1 MPFENITFKTKDMA
15 KEQSVRIQ
23 TSLLNAAEKKALIW
37 LAERQPKWMTS
48 DTLTFIGFLGAV
60 VIAVGYALSANPA
73 FLWLATAGWILNWYG
88 DSLDGTLA
96 RVRKQQRPIYGFFID
111 HTVDCINES
120 FMIIGI
126 GMSPFM
132 QFDIAILCLV
142 AYLLISVYVYISAHL
157 KGEFKLTYGKMGPTE
172 LRVIMIIV
180 NTLWF
185 FIPWLR
191 EYRLEVNAFNDV
203 YVFSV
208 LDFVGI
214 FLFAGIM
221 IAYLGSLIKDGREY
235 AKADP
240 LKKNVE

>member
-1 MPFENITFKTKDMA
+1 MA

-23 TSLLNAAEKKALIW
+23 TSFLNAAEKKALVW

-48 DTLTFIGFLGAV
+48 DILTFIGFLGAV
-60 VIAVGYALSANPA
+60 IIAVGYALSANPV
-73 FLWLATAGWILNWYG
+73 FLWLASFGWIINWYG

-120 FMIIGI
+120 IMVIGV

-132 QFDIAILCLV
+132 QFDVAILCLV

-191 EYRLEVNAFNDV
+191 EYSLDIRMFGNI
-203 YVFSV
+203 YSFSV

-214 FLFAGIM
+214 FLFVGIL
-221 IAYLGSLIKDGREY
+221 IAYFGSLIKDGREY

-240 LKKNVE
+240 LKKNEQ

>member
-1 MPFENITFKTKDMA
+1 MA

-23 TSLLNAAEKKALIW
+23 TSFLNAAEKKALVW

-48 DTLTFIGFLGAV
+48 DILTFIGFLGAV
-60 VIAVGYALSANPA
+60 IIAVGYALSANPV
-73 FLWLATAGWILNWYG
+73 FLWLASFGWIINWYG

-96 RVRKQQRPIYGFFID
+96 RVRKQQRPVYGFFID

-120 FMIIGI
+120 IMIIGI

-132 QFDIAILCLV
+132 QFDVAIMCLV

-191 EYRLEVNAFNDV
+191 EYSLDIKMFGNI
-203 YVFSV
+203 YSFSV
-208 LDFVGI
+208 LDFVGL
-214 FLFAGIM
+214 FLFVGIL
-221 IAYLGSLIKDGREY
+221 IAYFGSLIKDGREY

-240 LKKNVE
+240 LKKNEQ

>member
-1 MPFENITFKTKDMA
+1 MA

-23 TSLLNAAEKKALIW
+23 TSFLNAAEKKVLVW

-48 DTLTFIGFLGAV
+48 DILTFIGLLGAV
-60 VIAVGYALSANPA
+60 IIAVGYALSANPV
-73 FLWLATAGWILNWYG
+73 FLWLASFGWIINWYG

-96 RVRKQQRPIYGFFID
+96 RVRKQQRPVYGFFID

-120 FMIIGI
+120 IMIIGI

-132 QFDIAILCLV
+132 QFDVAIMCLV

-191 EYRLEVNAFNDV
+191 EYSLDIKMFGNI
-203 YVFSV
+203 YSFSV

-214 FLFAGIM
+214 FLFVGIL
-221 IAYLGSLIKDGREY
+221 IAYFGSLIKDGREY

-240 LKKNVE
+240 LKKNEQ

>member
-1 MPFENITFKTKDMA
+1 MA

-23 TSLLNAAEKKALIW
+23 TSFLNAAEKKALVW

-48 DTLTFIGFLGAV
+48 DILTFIGFLGAV
-60 VIAVGYALSANPA
+60 IIAVGYALSANPV
-73 FLWLATAGWILNWYG
+73 FLWLASFGWIINWYG

-96 RVRKQQRPIYGFFID
+96 RVRKQQRPVYGFFID

-120 FMIIGI
+120 IMVIGI

-132 QFDIAILCLV
+132 QFDVAIMCLV

-191 EYRLEVNAFNDV
+191 EYSLDIKMFGNI
-203 YVFSV
+203 YSFSV
-208 LDFVGI
+208 LDFVGV
-214 FLFAGIM
+214 FLFVGIL
-221 IAYLGSLIKDGREY
+221 IAYFGSLIKDGREY

-240 LKKNVE
+240 LKKNEQ

>member
-1 MPFENITFKTKDMA
+1 MA

-23 TSLLNAAEKKALIW
+23 TSFLNAAEKKALVW

-48 DTLTFIGFLGAV
+48 DILTFIGFLGAV
-60 VIAVGYALSANPA
+60 IIAVGYALSANPV
-73 FLWLATAGWILNWYG
+73 FLWLASFGWIINWYG

-96 RVRKQQRPIYGFFID
+96 RVRKQQRPVYGFFID

-120 FMIIGI
+120 IMVIGI

-132 QFDIAILCLV
+132 QFDVAIMCLV

-172 LRVIMIIV
+172 LRVILIIV

-191 EYRLEVNAFNDV
+191 EYSLDIKMFGNI
-203 YVFSV
+203 YSFSV

-214 FLFAGIM
+214 FLFVGIL
-221 IAYLGSLIKDGREY
+221 IAYFGSLIKDGREY

-240 LKKNVE
+240 LKKNEQ

>member
-1 MPFENITFKTKDMA
+1 MA

-23 TSLLNAAEKKALIW
+23 TSFLNAAEKKALVW

-48 DTLTFIGFLGAV
+48 DILTFIGFLGAV
-60 VIAVGYALSANPA
+60 IIAVGYALSANPV
-73 FLWLATAGWILNWYG
+73 FLWLASFGWIINWYG

-96 RVRKQQRPIYGFFID
+96 RVRKQQRPVYGFFID

-120 FMIIGI
+120 IMVIGV

-132 QFDIAILCLV
+132 QFDVAIMCLV

-191 EYRLEVNAFNDV
+191 EYSLDIKMFGNI
-203 YVFSV
+203 YSFSV

-214 FLFAGIM
+214 FLFVGIL
-221 IAYLGSLIKDGREY
+221 IAYFGSLIKDGREY

-240 LKKNVE
+240 LKKNEQ

>member
-1 MPFENITFKTKDMA
+1 MA

-23 TSLLNAAEKKALIW
+23 TSFLNAAEKKALVW

-48 DTLTFIGFLGAV
+48 DILTFIGFLGAV
-60 VIAVGYALSANPA
+60 IIAVGYALSANPV
-73 FLWLATAGWILNWYG
+73 FLWLASFGWIINWYG

-96 RVRKQQRPIYGFFID
+96 RVRKQQRPVYGFFID

-120 FMIIGI
+120 IMVIGI

-132 QFDIAILCLV
+132 KFDVAIMCLV

-191 EYRLEVNAFNDV
+191 EYSLDIKMFGNI
-203 YVFSV
+203 YSFSV

-214 FLFAGIM
+214 FLFVGIL
-221 IAYLGSLIKDGREY
+221 IAYFGSLIKDGREY

-240 LKKNVE
+240 LKKNEQ

>member
-1 MPFENITFKTKDMA
+1 MA

-23 TSLLNAAEKKALIW
+23 TSFLNAAEKKALVW

-48 DTLTFIGFLGAV
+48 DILTFIGFLGAV
-60 VIAVGYALSANPA
+60 IIAVGYALSANPV
-73 FLWLATAGWILNWYG
+73 FLWLASFGWIINWYG

-96 RVRKQQRPIYGFFID
+96 RVRKQQRPVYGFFID

-120 FMIIGI
+120 IMVIGI

-132 QFDIAILCLV
+132 QFDVAIMCLV

-191 EYRLEVNAFNDV
+191 EYSLDIKMFGNI
-203 YVFSV
+203 YSFSV

-214 FLFAGIM
+214 FLFVGIL
-221 IAYLGSLIKDGREY
+221 IAYFGSLIKDGREY

-240 LKKNVE
+240 LKKNEQ

>member
-1 MPFENITFKTKDMA
+1 MA

-23 TSLLNAAEKKALIW
+23 TSLLNAAEKKALVW
-37 LAERQPKWMTS
+37 LAGKQPKWMTS
-48 DTLTFIGFLGAV
+48 DCLTFIGFIGAV

-120 FMIIGI
+120 IMIIGI
-126 GMSPFM
+126 GLSPLM
-132 QFDIAILCLV
+132 QFDIAIMCLV
-142 AYLLISVYVYISAHL
+142 AYLLISIYVYISAHL

-191 EYRLEVNAFNDV
+191 ETHVDFQALGTY
-203 YVFSV
+203 FSLSI

-214 FLFAGIM
+214 FLFLGIM

-235 AKADP
+235 AEQDP
-240 LKKNVE
+240 LKKNEQ

>member
-1 MPFENITFKTKDMA
+1 MA

-23 TSLLNAAEKKALIW
+23 TSFLNAAEKKALVW

-48 DTLTFIGFLGAV
+48 DILTFIGFLGAV
-60 VIAVGYALSANPA
+60 IIAVGYALSANPV
-73 FLWLATAGWILNWYG
+73 FLWLASFGWIINWYG

-120 FMIIGI
+120 IMIIGI

-132 QFDIAILCLV
+132 QFDVAIMCLV

-191 EYRLEVNAFNDV
+191 EYSLDIKMFGNI
-203 YVFSV
+203 YSFSV

-214 FLFAGIM
+214 FLFVGIL
-221 IAYLGSLIKDGREY
+221 IAYFGSLIKDGREY

-240 LKKNVE
+240 LKKNEQ

>member
-1 MPFENITFKTKDMA
+1 MA

-23 TSLLNAAEKKALIW
+23 TSFLNAAEKKALVW

-48 DTLTFIGFLGAV
+48 DILTFIGFLGAV
-60 VIAVGYALSANPA
+60 IIAVGYALSANPV
-73 FLWLATAGWILNWYG
+73 FLWLASFGWIINWYG

-96 RVRKQQRPIYGFFID
+96 RVRKQQRPVYGFFID

-120 FMIIGI
+120 IMIIGI

-132 QFDIAILCLV
+132 QFDVAIMCLV

-191 EYRLEVNAFNDV
+191 EYSLDIKMFGNI
-203 YVFSV
+203 YSFSV
-208 LDFVGI
+208 LDFVGV
-214 FLFAGIM
+214 FLFVGIL
-221 IAYLGSLIKDGREY
+221 IAYFGSLIKDGREY

-240 LKKNVE
+240 LKKNEQ

>member
-1 MPFENITFKTKDMA
+1 MA

-23 TSLLNAAEKKALIW
+23 TSFLNAAEKKALVW

-48 DTLTFIGFLGAV
+48 DILTFIGFLGAV
-60 VIAVGYALSANPA
+60 IIAVGYALSANPV
-73 FLWLATAGWILNWYG
+73 FLWLASFGWIINWYG

-96 RVRKQQRPIYGFFID
+96 RVRKQQRPVYGFFID

-120 FMIIGI
+120 IMVIGI

-132 QFDIAILCLV
+132 QFDVAIMCLV

-191 EYRLEVNAFNDV
+191 EYSLDIKMFGSI
-203 YVFSV
+203 YSFSV

-214 FLFAGIM
+214 FLFVGIL
-221 IAYLGSLIKDGREY
+221 IAYFGSLIKDGREY

-240 LKKNVE
+240 LKKNEQ

>member
-1 MPFENITFKTKDMA
+1 MA

-23 TSLLNAAEKKALIW
+23 TSFLNAAEKKALVW

-48 DTLTFIGFLGAV
+48 DILTFIGFLGAV
-60 VIAVGYALSANPA
+60 IIAVGYALSANPV
-73 FLWLATAGWILNWYG
+73 FLWLASFGWIINWYG

-96 RVRKQQRPIYGFFID
+96 RVRKQQRPVYGFFID

-120 FMIIGI
+120 IMIIGI

-132 QFDIAILCLV
+132 QFDVAIMCLV

-191 EYRLEVNAFNDV
+191 EYSLDIKMFGSI
-203 YVFSV
+203 YSFSV
-208 LDFVGI
+208 LDFVGL
-214 FLFAGIM
+214 FLFVGIL
-221 IAYLGSLIKDGREY
+221 IAYFGSLIKDGREY

-240 LKKNVE
+240 LKKNEQ

>member
-1 MPFENITFKTKDMA
+1 MA

-23 TSLLNAAEKKALIW
+23 TSFLNAAEKKALVW

-48 DTLTFIGFLGAV
+48 DILTFIGFLGAV
-60 VIAVGYALSANPA
+60 IIAVGYAISANPV
-73 FLWLATAGWILNWYG
+73 FLWLASFGWIINWYG

-96 RVRKQQRPIYGFFID
+96 RVRKQQRPVYGFFID

-120 FMIIGI
+120 IMIIGI

-132 QFDIAILCLV
+132 QFDVAIMCLV

-191 EYRLEVNAFNDV
+191 EYSLDIKMFGNI
-203 YVFSV
+203 YSFSV
-208 LDFVGI
+208 LDFVGL
-214 FLFAGIM
+214 FLFVGIL
-221 IAYLGSLIKDGREY
+221 IAYFGSLIKDGREY

-240 LKKNVE
+240 LKKNEQ

>member
-1 MPFENITFKTKDMA
+1 MA

-23 TSLLNAAEKKALIW
+23 TSFLNAAEKKALVW

-48 DTLTFIGFLGAV
+48 DILTFIGFLGAV
-60 VIAVGYALSANPA
+60 IIAVGYALSANPV
-73 FLWLATAGWILNWYG
+73 FLWLASFGWIINWYG

-96 RVRKQQRPIYGFFID
+96 RVRKQQRPVYGFFID

-120 FMIIGI
+120 IMIIGI

-132 QFDIAILCLV
+132 QFDVAIMCLV

-191 EYRLEVNAFNDV
+191 EYSLDIKMFGNS
-203 YVFSV
+203 YSFSV

-214 FLFAGIM
+214 FLFVGIL
-221 IAYLGSLIKDGREY
+221 IAYFGSLIKDGREY

-240 LKKNVE
+240 LKKNEQ

>member
-1 MPFENITFKTKDMA
+1 MA

-23 TSLLNAAEKKALIW
+23 TSFLNAAEKKALVW

-48 DTLTFIGFLGAV
+48 DILTFIGFLGAV
-60 VIAVGYALSANPA
+60 IIAVGYALSANPV
-73 FLWLATAGWILNWYG
+73 FLWLASFGWIINWYG

-96 RVRKQQRPIYGFFID
+96 RVRKQQRPVYGFFID

-120 FMIIGI
+120 IMVIGI

-132 QFDIAILCLV
+132 KFDVAIMCLV

-191 EYRLEVNAFNDV
+191 EYSLDIKMFGSI
-203 YVFSV
+203 YSFSV

-214 FLFAGIM
+214 FLFVGIL
-221 IAYLGSLIKDGREY
+221 IAYFGSLIKDGREY

-240 LKKNVE
+240 LKKNEQ

>member
-1 MPFENITFKTKDMA
+1 MA

-23 TSLLNAAEKKALIW
+23 TSFLNAAEKKALVW

-48 DTLTFIGFLGAV
+48 DILTFIGFLGAV
-60 VIAVGYALSANPA
+60 IIAVGYALSANPV
-73 FLWLATAGWILNWYG
+73 FLWLASFGWIINWYG

-96 RVRKQQRPIYGFFID
+96 RVRKQQRPVYGFFID

-120 FMIIGI
+120 IMIIGI

-132 QFDIAILCLV
+132 QFDVAIMCLV

-172 LRVIMIIV
+172 LRVILIIV

-191 EYRLEVNAFNDV
+191 EYSLDIKMFGNI
-203 YVFSV
+203 YSFSV

-214 FLFAGIM
+214 FLFVGIL
-221 IAYLGSLIKDGREY
+221 IAYFGSLIKDGREY

-240 LKKNVE
+240 LKKNEQ

>member
-1 MPFENITFKTKDMA
+1 MA

-23 TSLLNAAEKKALIW
+23 TSFLNAAEKKALVW

-48 DTLTFIGFLGAV
+48 DILTFIGFLGAV
-60 VIAVGYALSANPA
+60 IIAVGYALSANPV
-73 FLWLATAGWILNWYG
+73 FLWLASFGWIINWYG

-96 RVRKQQRPIYGFFID
+96 RVRKQQRPVYGFFID

-120 FMIIGI
+120 IMIIGI

-132 QFDIAILCLV
+132 QFDVAILCLV

-191 EYRLEVNAFNDV
+191 EYSLDIKMFGSI
-203 YVFSV
+203 YSFSV

-214 FLFAGIM
+214 FLFVGIL
-221 IAYLGSLIKDGREY
+221 IAYFGSLIKDGREY

-240 LKKNVE
+240 LKKNEQ

>member
-1 MPFENITFKTKDMA
+1 MA

-23 TSLLNAAEKKALIW
+23 TSFLNAAEKKALIW

-48 DTLTFIGFLGAV
+48 DILTFIGFLGAV
-60 VIAVGYALSANPA
+60 IIAVGYALSANPV
-73 FLWLATAGWILNWYG
+73 FLWLASFGWIINWYG

-96 RVRKQQRPIYGFFID
+96 RVRKQQRPVYGFFID

-120 FMIIGI
+120 IMVIGI

-132 QFDIAILCLV
+132 QFDVAIMCLV

-191 EYRLEVNAFNDV
+191 EYSLDIKMFGNI
-203 YVFSV
+203 YSFSV

-214 FLFAGIM
+214 FLFVGIL
-221 IAYLGSLIKDGREY
+221 IAYFGSLIKDGREY

-240 LKKNVE
+240 LKKNEQ

>member
-1 MPFENITFKTKDMA
+1 MA

-23 TSLLNAAEKKALIW
+23 TSFLNAAEKKALVW

-48 DTLTFIGFLGAV
+48 DILTFIGFLGAV
-60 VIAVGYALSANPA
+60 IIAVGYALSANPV
-73 FLWLATAGWILNWYG
+73 FLWLASFGWIINWYG

-120 FMIIGI
+120 IMVIGV

-132 QFDIAILCLV
+132 QFDVAIMCLV

-191 EYRLEVNAFNDV
+191 EYSLDIRMFGNI
-203 YVFSV
+203 YSFSV

-214 FLFAGIM
+214 FLFVGIL
-221 IAYLGSLIKDGREY
+221 IAYFGSLIKDGREY

-240 LKKNVE
+240 LKKNEQ

>member
-1 MPFENITFKTKDMA
+1 MA

-23 TSLLNAAEKKALIW
+23 TSFLNAAEKKALVL

-48 DTLTFIGFLGAV
+48 DILTFIGFLGAV
-60 VIAVGYALSANPA
+60 IIAVGYALSANPV
-73 FLWLATAGWILNWYG
+73 FLWLASFGWIINWYG

-96 RVRKQQRPIYGFFID
+96 RVRKQQRPVYGFFID

-120 FMIIGI
+120 IMIIGI

-132 QFDIAILCLV
+132 QFDVAIMCLV

-172 LRVIMIIV
+172 LRVILIIV

-191 EYRLEVNAFNDV
+191 EYSLDIKMFGNI
-203 YVFSV
+203 YSFSV

-214 FLFAGIM
+214 FLFVGIL
-221 IAYLGSLIKDGREY
+221 IAYFGSLIKDGREY

-240 LKKNVE
+240 LKKNEQ

>member
-1 MPFENITFKTKDMA
+1 MA

-23 TSLLNAAEKKALIW
+23 TSLLNAAEKKALVW
-37 LAERQPKWMTS
+37 LAGRQPKWMTS
-48 DTLTFIGFLGAV
+48 DGLTFIGFLGAV
-60 VIAVGYALSANPA
+60 IIAVGYALSANPA
-73 FLWLATAGWILNWYG
+73 FLWLASAGWFINWYG

-96 RVRKQQRPIYGFFID
+96 RVRNQQRPVYGFFID

-120 FMIIGI
+120 IMIIGI
-126 GMSPFM
+126 GMMPYM
-132 QFDIAILCLV
+132 QFDIAIFCLV

-191 EYRLEVNAFNDV
+191 TFRTDLKLLGNY
-203 YVFSV
+203 YVFSI

-214 FLFAGIM
+214 FIFLGIM
-221 IAYLGSLIKDGREY
+221 VAYIGSLIKDGREY
-235 AKADP
+235 ARQDP
-240 LKKNVE
+240 VKKNGQ

>member
-1 MPFENITFKTKDMA
+1 MA

-23 TSLLNAAEKKALIW
+23 TSFLNAAEKKALVW

-48 DTLTFIGFLGAV
+48 DILTFIGFLGAV
-60 VIAVGYALSANPA
+60 IIAVGYALSANPV
-73 FLWLATAGWILNWYG
+73 FLWLASFGWIINWYG

-120 FMIIGI
+120 IMVIGV

-132 QFDIAILCLV
+132 QFDVAILCLV

-191 EYRLEVNAFNDV
+191 EYSLDIKMFGNI
-203 YVFSV
+203 YSFSV

-214 FLFAGIM
+214 FLFVGIL
-221 IAYLGSLIKDGREY
+221 IAYFGSLIKDGREY

-240 LKKNVE
+240 LKKNEQ

>member
-1 MPFENITFKTKDMA
+1 MA

-23 TSLLNAAEKKALIW
+23 TSFLNAAEKKALVW

-48 DTLTFIGFLGAV
+48 DILTFIGFLGAV
-60 VIAVGYALSANPA
+60 IIAVGYALSANPV
-73 FLWLATAGWILNWYG
+73 FLWLASFGWIINWYG

-96 RVRKQQRPIYGFFID
+96 RVRKQQSPVYGFFID

-120 FMIIGI
+120 IMIIGI

-132 QFDIAILCLV
+132 QFDVAIMCLV

-191 EYRLEVNAFNDV
+191 EYSLDIKMFGNI
-203 YVFSV
+203 YSFSV

-214 FLFAGIM
+214 FLFVGIL
-221 IAYLGSLIKDGREY
+221 IAYFGSLIKDGREY

-240 LKKNVE
+240 LKKNEQ

>member
-1 MPFENITFKTKDMA
+1 MA

-23 TSLLNAAEKKALIW
+23 TSFLNAAEKKALVW

-48 DTLTFIGFLGAV
+48 DILTFIGFLGAV
-60 VIAVGYALSANPA
+60 IIAVGYALSANPV
-73 FLWLATAGWILNWYG
+73 FLWLASFGWIINWYG

-96 RVRKQQRPIYGFFID
+96 RVRKQQRPVYGFFID

-120 FMIIGI
+120 IMIIGI

-132 QFDIAILCLV
+132 QFDVAIMCLV

-191 EYRLEVNAFNDV
+191 EYSLDIKMFGNI
-203 YVFSV
+203 YSFSV

-214 FLFAGIM
+214 FLFVGIL
-221 IAYLGSLIKDGREY
+221 IAYFGSLIKDGREY

-240 LKKNVE
+240 LKKNEQ